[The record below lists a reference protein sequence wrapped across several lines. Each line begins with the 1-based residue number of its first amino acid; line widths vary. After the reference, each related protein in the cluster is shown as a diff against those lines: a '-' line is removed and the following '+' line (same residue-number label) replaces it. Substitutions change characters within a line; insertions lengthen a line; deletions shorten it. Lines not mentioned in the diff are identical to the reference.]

1 MNYLVSY
8 DIQDNRLR
16 LKLAKLLLRNGC
28 ERIQKSVFL
37 APEYNTRELMIL
49 KQDISA
55 LVQNVLSSRDSIWIL
70 PLQQQQLLDATLWG
84 QENPVKDFLKE
95 LYYYFV

>member
-8 DIQDNRLR
+8 DIHDNKLR

-37 APEYNTRELMIL
+37 APEYNNRDALLI
-49 KQDISA
+49 KQDIEH
-55 LVQNVLSSRDSIWIL
+55 LVQGVLGPNDSIWML
-70 PLQQQQLLDATLWG
+70 PLQQQQLLNAKLWG
-84 QENPVKDFLKE
+84 QKNPVDDFVKE